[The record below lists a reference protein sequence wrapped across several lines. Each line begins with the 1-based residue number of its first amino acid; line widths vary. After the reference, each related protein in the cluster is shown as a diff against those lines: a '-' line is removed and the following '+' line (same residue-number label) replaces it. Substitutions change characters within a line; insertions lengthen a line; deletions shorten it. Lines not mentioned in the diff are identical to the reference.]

1 MQNHNNT
8 GQKLEEL
15 KTENERLKDES
26 EQKSALIAFLSHDF
40 KGAFSSFLW
49 LIEAWEQKSISD
61 TDFFNLLPEVRRDLR
76 KNLKT
81 ISDIEEWKRVRADA
95 LEPDLSEFYI
105 AELFVQ
111 LQLEFKNRLH
121 EKNIRL
127 IFRGNETDK
136 ISDNR
141 QLVFFVLKKLI
152 DNAVKYSPRGSEIY
166 FEANK
171 EENGTTFRVTD
182 HGVGMNEKQLES
194 LFTFDAP
201 VFRGT
206 TGETGS
212 GLSLKIIKNIVDLV
226 DGTMNI
232 LTSENEGCAVSIF
245 LKN

>member
-8 GQKLEEL
+8 GRKLEEL
-15 KTENERLKDES
+15 KTEHDRLKYES

-76 KNLKT
+76 KNLNT
-81 ISDIEEWKRVRADA
+81 ISDIEEWMRIRADA
-95 LEPDLSEFYI
+95 LDPDLSEFYI

-111 LQLEFKNRLH
+111 LQLEFKIRLR

-127 IFRGNETDK
+127 TFRGNETDK
-136 ISDNR
+136 VFGDR
-141 QLVFFVLKKLI
+141 QFIFFVLKKLV
-152 DNAVKYSPRGSEIY
+152 DNAVKYSPPGSEIY
-166 FEANK
+166 FEAVK
-171 EENGTTFRVTD
+171 EENGTTFRVRD
-182 HGVGMNEKQLES
+182 LGVGMNEKQLES
-194 LFTFDAP
+194 LFTVDAP

-226 DGTMNI
+226 GGTMNI
-232 LTSENEGCAVSIF
+232 LTSENEGSTVSIF